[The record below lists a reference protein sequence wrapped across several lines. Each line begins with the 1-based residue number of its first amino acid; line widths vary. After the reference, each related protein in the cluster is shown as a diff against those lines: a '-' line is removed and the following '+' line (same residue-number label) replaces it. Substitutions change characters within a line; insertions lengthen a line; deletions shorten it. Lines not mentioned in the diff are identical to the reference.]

1 MTGEARESGRAAAA
15 SRVRSRWGS
24 LQYDHRSSKATNDPY
39 DLWSRLRAE
48 CPVLYSEAYGGFWV
62 ITRYPDVKH
71 ALSATEEFSTVDGVT
86 IPAEPVRLLPLQV
99 DPPLHRQ
106 YRLLLNDTL
115 SPEAVG
121 KLAGWARR
129 SAQTRLATLGGRS
142 SFDACDFAEP
152 FGHSLS
158 MYAVGFPE
166 KDLPTLEAWNNV
178 LNSAQRT
185 TSEGQ
190 RAASE
195 LTDYLIAIMDE
206 RRQSPEPEQSLI
218 SVVAKGSVDG
228 RELDQDEKVSLLT
241 LLIRGGFH
249 TTGSVISGAI
259 LWLADHPGDRQ
270 ALIDRPDLLA
280 TAVDEF
286 VRWVSPISHMRRT
299 ATTDTA
305 IGGCKIASGEPV
317 LLSIGSANR
326 DETSFFSPDDVIL
339 DRRPNRHV
347 GFGWGPHRCVGSHL
361 GKLGVQIAIEELV
374 AHFPEFEVDD
384 HTAIRWH
391 GSEGRRLTSLPIRV
405 LQVSGWS

>member
-1 MTGEARESGRAAAA
+1 LR
-15 SRVRSRWGS
+15 
-24 LQYDHRSSKATNDPY
+24 YDHRSSKASNDPY

-62 ITRYPDVKH
+62 VTRYPDVKH
-71 ALSATEEFSTVDGVT
+71 ALSAAEEFSTVDGVT

-106 YRLLLNDTL
+106 YRLLLNDSL
-115 SPEAVG
+115 SPEAVA
-121 KLAGWARR
+121 KLAGWARQ
-129 SAQTRLATLGGRS
+129 SAQGRLSALAGRPG
-142 SFDACDFAEP
+142 FDACDFAEP

-166 KDLPTLEAWNNV
+166 QDLPTLEAWNNV
-178 LNSAQRT
+178 LNSSKRT
-185 TSEGQ
+185 TSEGRQ
-190 RAASE
+190 AASE
-195 LTDYLIAIMDE
+195 LVDYLLTILDE
-206 RRQSPEPEQSLI
+206 RSHGPEGAQSLI
-218 SVVAKGSVDG
+218 SVVARGSIDD
-228 RELDQDEKVSLLT
+228 RTLDQDEKVSLLT

-249 TTGSVISGAI
+249 TTGSAISGAI

-270 ALIDRPDLLA
+270 TLADRPELLA

-299 ATTDTA
+299 ATTDTV
-305 IGGCKIASGEPV
+305 IGGCPIAHGERV

-326 DETSFFSPDDVIL
+326 DETSFSCPNDVIL

-361 GKLGVQIAIEELV
+361 GKLGVQIAIEELLV
-374 AHFPEFEVDD
+374 RFPEFEIED

-405 LQVSGWS
+405 LDPSTAS